1 MKINSDLERIGD
13 QAVNVAENVVKILPH
28 PPLKPLIDIPRMA
41 EIAEKMTRD
50 ALDSFVRRD
59 PALARDVLR
68 RDDEVD
74 QLKDQV
80 FRELLTY
87 MMADPGTIQRAL
99 VPDPD
104 QPQPGAGRRPRHQHR
119 GGRDLPGGGEG
130 RAPPPS
136 RGGEGLMKDRA
147 SARTAP
153 PRRPRAGRPPTPGA
167 GCCSSR
173 TTRDIGEAISY
184 QLEKVGL
191 QVKVAKTGEE
201 GLEAVRR
208 GVDLVL
214 LDLNLPGMD
223 GLEVCRMIRRQTTT
237 AHVPIIIVSARADEV
252 DRVLGLEMGADD
264 YMVKPFS
271 LKELAARCRV
281 ALRRNG
287 GAGGD
292 APQGYRDENF
302 EVEFDS
308 YIVRYQ
314 GQEIRLTHK
323 EFELFRY
330 MVERAGRV
338 LTRERL
344 LERVWGYESD
354 VETRSID
361 AHIRRLRLKL
371 GPARNHVE
379 TVVGLGYRF
388 VK

>member
-1 MKINSDLERIGD
+1 MKADR
-13 QAVNVAENVVKILPH
+13 AVRVTPS
-28 PPLKPLIDIPRMA
+28 PL
-41 EIAEKMTRD
+41 
-50 ALDSFVRRD
+50 
-59 PALARDVLR
+59 
-68 RDDEVD
+68 
-74 QLKDQV
+74 
-80 FRELLTY
+80 
-87 MMADPGTIQRAL
+87 
-99 VPDPD
+99 
-104 QPQPGAGRRPRHQHR
+104 
-119 GGRDLPGGGEG
+119 
-130 RAPPPS
+130 PPS
-136 RGGEGLMKDRA
+136 DN
-147 SARTAP
+147 
-153 PRRPRAGRPPTPGA
+153 RRRVVLIEDDN
-167 GCCSSR
+167 
-173 TTRDIGEAISY
+173 DIAEAISY

-191 QVKVAKTGEE
+191 QVKVARTGEE

-223 GLEVCRMIRRQTTT
+223 GLEVCRMIRRQQMT
-237 AHVPIIIVSARADEV
+237 AHVPIIIVSAR
-252 DRVLGLEMGADD
+252 ADD

-281 ALRRNG
+281 ALRRTG
-287 GAGGD
+287 TTGE

-308 YIVRYQ
+308 YVMRYR
-314 GQEIRLTHK
+314 GEEIRLTHK
-323 EFELFRY
+323 EFELFRF

-371 GPARNHVE
+371 GPARNHIE

>member
-1 MKINSDLERIGD
+1 VKAERAERTPPAPMPPPDSRRRVLLIEDDGD
-13 QAVNVAENVVKILPH
+13 
-28 PPLKPLIDIPRMA
+28 
-41 EIAEKMTRD
+41 IAE
-50 ALDSFVRRD
+50 A
-59 PALARDVLR
+59 
-68 RDDEVD
+68 
-74 QLKDQV
+74 
-80 FRELLTY
+80 
-87 MMADPGTIQRAL
+87 
-99 VPDPD
+99 
-104 QPQPGAGRRPRHQHR
+104 
-119 GGRDLPGGGEG
+119 
-130 RAPPPS
+130 
-136 RGGEGLMKDRA
+136 
-147 SARTAP
+147 
-153 PRRPRAGRPPTPGA
+153 
-167 GCCSSR
+167 
-173 TTRDIGEAISY
+173 IGY

-223 GLEVCRMIRRQTTT
+223 GLEVCRLIRRQTTT
-237 AHVPIIIVSARADEV
+237 AHLPIIIVSARADEV

-264 YMVKPFS
+264 YVVKPFS

-281 ALRRNG
+281 ALRRLG
-287 GAGGD
+287 GGGD

-302 EVEFDS
+302 EVEFDA
-308 YIVRYQ
+308 YIVRYR